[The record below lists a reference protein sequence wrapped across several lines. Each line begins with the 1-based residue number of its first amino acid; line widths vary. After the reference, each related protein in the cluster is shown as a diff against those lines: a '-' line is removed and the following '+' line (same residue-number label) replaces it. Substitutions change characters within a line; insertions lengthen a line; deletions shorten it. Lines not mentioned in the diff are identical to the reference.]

1 MSAFAG
7 GGENPKS
14 IITLYINCHGADIP
28 EKKITPDPSVR
39 ILSQAGKFGCWG
51 FDNKIEMPRI
61 RLWIK
66 FIENQENQEN
76 QEPLPMT
83 STYLM
88 LEKIKLRFK
97 KEIEQKNGV
106 FKPNDYLTTQDTFS
120 LKKNEKTI
128 NYRRSR
134 HTGKTIDAKENW
146 QIYTPIFDH
155 SYRFDDKNF
164 ANQGIF
170 IVDMKNKPESF
181 TYNVDDDLSITEFH
195 LKEEFKK
202 IHILEFF
209 LNHLILEDHIDPV
222 KVIDELDKLSI
233 YSLNDY
239 WRALNYADSK
249 NKLITILG
257 ESIFYKINK
266 IIEKQYSHLK
276 ILQSDLIKLLKY
288 EGFDVINIID
298 KSCRVHNEFMSKE
311 EFAKINEEEI
321 KASKS
326 IDRSLGGKKRKKTR
340 KRRRNFKRKTRI
352 TK

>member
-7 GGENPKS
+7 GGEKPKS
-14 IITLYINCHGADIP
+14 IITLYINCHGIDIP
-28 EKKITPDPSVR
+28 EKKNTPDPSVR

-51 FDNKIEMPRI
+51 FNDYISLEQVKNWIES
-61 RLWIK
+61 IK
-66 FIENQENQEN
+66 NGEKDKVI
-76 QEPLPMT
+76 
-83 STYLM
+83 STHLM
-88 LEKIKLRFK
+88 LKKIIILFKEEFKRKFDKIQQEDFITEEDKHELINNNTKTSNLRAIRNTLKVIDEK
-97 KEIEQKNGV
+97 
-106 FKPNDYLTTQDTFS
+106 ND
-120 LKKNEKTI
+120 
-128 NYRRSR
+128 
-134 HTGKTIDAKENW
+134 W

-155 SYRFDDKNF
+155 SYIFDD
-164 ANQGIF
+164 ATQRGQGIF
-170 IVDMKNKPESF
+170 IADIKNKPKSF
-181 TYNVDDDLSITEFH
+181 TYNVDDDLSITEIH
-195 LKEEFKK
+195 LKEEFKEM
-202 IHILEFF
+202 HILEFF
-209 LNHLILEDHIDPV
+209 LNHLILEDHVDPV
-222 KVIDELDKLSI
+222 KVIDGLNKLSI
-233 YSLNDY
+233 YSLDNY
-239 WRALNYADSK
+239 WRALNSADSK